1 MFENLTSRL
10 GGIFENLTKRGIL
23 KEDDIAEALR
33 MVRVALLEADVALPV
48 AKNFIE
54 KVKAEA
60 SGEKVIRAVKPGQQV
75 IKIVHDTLIDTLGH
89 ADSELNI
96 NVPAPAVILMAGLQG
111 SGKTTSAGKLAK
123 FLKEKL
129 RKKVLLASLDVYRP
143 AAQEQLEILA
153 RKTDVGSLPVI
164 AAEKPLQ
171 IAKRALETGK
181 LEGYDV
187 IILDSAGRLSIDDAL
202 MEELVSVRDL
212 AKPVETLLV
221 ADAMTGQDAVNTAK
235 NFNEKIGVTGI
246 ILTRVDGDAR
256 GGAALSMRA
265 ITGKP
270 IKFLGMGEQLDALQ
284 AFDAKRIA
292 GRILDMGDV
301 VSLVEKA
308 IETVEV
314 DDALRMAEKMQKGKF
329 DLDDFLSQLRQMKKM
344 GGISGL
350 MGMMPGMGKLKNM
363 ADPNMLNDDIVKHQE
378 AIILSMTKKE
388 RLKPDILNASRRRRI
403 AEGSGTT
410 VQDVNRV
417 LKQFQD
423 MQTMMKRMQK
433 MGGKGMMR
441 ALSGLLGGG
450 MPNMG
455 AMAEGM
461 DAGLKNPLGENPF
474 NLGADQPVPGGPLA
488 GNSGANLFALL
499 QQNGKKEQ

>member
-1 MFENLTSRL
+1 MFETLQNRL
-10 GGIFENLTKRGIL
+10 GGVFDGLLKRGIL
-23 KEDDIAEALR
+23 KEDDVNEALR

-48 AKNFIE
+48 AKSFVE

-60 SGEKVIRAVKPGQQV
+60 VGEKVLRAVKPGQQV
-75 IKIVHDTLIDTLGH
+75 IKIVHDALVDTLGH
-89 ADSELNI
+89 EDTEINL

-123 FLKEKL
+123 FLQDKM

-153 RKTDVGSLPVI
+153 KKIDAGSLPIV
-164 AAEKPLQ
+164 AGEKPRA
-171 IAKRALETGK
+171 ITERALKAAK

-187 IILDSAGRLSIDDAL
+187 LILDSAGRGSIDDAL
-202 MEELVSVRDL
+202 MNELAEVRDI

-221 ADAMTGQDAVNTAK
+221 ADALTGQDAVNTAQ
-235 NFNEKIGVTGI
+235 NFQNRIGITGI

-256 GGAALSMRA
+256 GGAALSMRQV
-265 ITGKP
+265 TGKP
-270 IKFLGMGEQLDALQ
+270 IKFLGMGEGMEALQ

-292 GRILDMGDV
+292 GRILDQGDV

-308 IETVEV
+308 AENIDMEEARKT
-314 DDALRMAEKMQKGKF
+314 AEKMAKGKF

-344 GGISGL
+344 GGLSGL
-350 MGMMPGMGKLKNM
+350 MGMMPGAGKIKGMM
-363 ADPNMLNDDIVKHQE
+363 ANANVDDSVLNRQE

-388 RLKPDILNASRRRRI
+388 REKPETLNASRRKRI
-403 AEGSGTT
+403 AAGSGTT
-410 VQDVNRV
+410 VQDVNRI

-441 ALSGLLGGG
+441 ALGGMGGGGNMAELEELAKNMEQQGAGGLLG
-450 MPNMG
+450 P
-455 AMAEGM
+455 
-461 DAGLKNPLGENPF
+461 NPF
-474 NLGADQPVPGGPLA
+474 
-488 GNSGANLFALL
+488 
-499 QQNGKKEQ
+499 K